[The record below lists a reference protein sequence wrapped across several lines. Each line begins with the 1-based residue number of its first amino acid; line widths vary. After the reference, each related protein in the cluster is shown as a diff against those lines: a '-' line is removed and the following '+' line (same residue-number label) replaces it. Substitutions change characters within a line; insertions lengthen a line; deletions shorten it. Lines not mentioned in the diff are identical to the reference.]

1 MKKLLVII
9 AIVILAIFTM
19 LIVLAFITKEKNEPG
34 EVYALI
40 DQLNPLVKE
49 QNSYVKTKKPDEFLE
64 HNRVSYTQ
72 KSYDEQ
78 GNSRNITFE
87 AAQTLKLDKH
97 LKITHKGAHAVTYEE
112 VKKND
117 VPKKALKEIER

>member
-9 AIVILAIFTM
+9 AVVILAIFTM

-72 KSYDEQ
+72 K
-78 GNSRNITFE
+78 
-87 AAQTLKLDKH
+87 
-97 LKITHKGAHAVTYEE
+97 
-112 VKKND
+112 
-117 VPKKALKEIER
+117 